1 MNLRLGLILAG
12 SLTIV
17 GGCAA
22 SGGSSGGSAPAATA
36 ATPGGTALAQ
46 GERPRENDM
55 TRTAARSIEQA
66 QEAESPAEA
75 MGLYQAAA
83 DAAQQAIDADPTN
96 PLPHLQ
102 LGMAR
107 MGLDDFVGADEAI
120 SRAEELR
127 PIYELETEGMRERA
141 WVDKYQEAAPLVNAG
156 DYEGA
161 ISVFEQADAIYEGRP
176 EVKAY
181 LGQLYVQVG
190 RYEEGITVLREAR
203 EMINSPRIEEMDS
216 TTAAA
221 WRDTDEQLPI
231 YITQALMQTEQYG
244 AAAQELQSLLAN
256 DPENLTYLRQ
266 LASLYVEMEQP
277 EEAKGVYER
286 MAATGNLTGV
296 EHYAIGVGLYTMEDY
311 PAAIE
316 SFKSAVELSA
326 NDRDALEMWARSV
339 QLAYPQGEDAA
350 EPPAGALEDMAGA
363 AERWLELD
371 PNNRNAYLILAQ
383 TSNRLGNEDMARE
396 MVGAIEGLSVM
407 INNVQLQRFA
417 EGGGMVSGA
426 ISNVS
431 LDAGTNVTIEFQFYD
446 AQGGQIGSQ
455 STMVAMPAPEASQA
469 FSVEFTSSE
478 SVAGYGYTVSY

>member
-22 SGGSSGGSAPAATA
+22 SGGSSGGTMPAAATA
-36 ATPGGTALAQ
+36 SPGGTALAQ
-46 GERPRENDM
+46 GESPRENEM
-55 TRTAARSIEQA
+55 TRTAERSLEQA
-66 QEAESPAEA
+66 EEAESPAEA
-75 MGLYQAAA
+75 TGLYQAAA

-102 LGMAR
+102 LGLAR

-161 ISVFEQADAIYEGRP
+161 IALFEQADAIYDGRP

-190 RYEEGITVLREAR
+190 QYEEGITVLREAR

-216 TTAAA
+216 ATAAA
-221 WRDTDEQLPI
+221 WRDTDAQLPI

-244 AAAQELQSLLAN
+244 AASQELQSLLAT
-256 DPENLTYLRQ
+256 DPDNLTYLRQ
-266 LASLYVEMEQP
+266 LAALYVEMEQP
-277 EEAKGVYER
+277 EDAKGVYER

-316 SFKSAVELSA
+316 SFEAAVDLA
-326 NDRDALEMWARSV
+326 TNDRDALEMWARSI
-339 QLAYPQGEDAA
+339 QLAYPQGEDMP
-350 EPPAGALEDMAGA
+350 EPPAGALEEMASV

-383 TSNRLGNEDMARE
+383 TSNRLGDEDRARD
-396 MVGAIEGLSVM
+396 MVAAIEGLSVM
-407 INNVQLQRFA
+407 VNNVQLQRFA
-417 EGGGMVSGA
+417 DGGGMVTGA
-426 ISNVS
+426 IGNVS
-431 LDAGTNVTIEFQFYD
+431 LDAGTNVTLEIQFYD
-446 AQGGQIGSQ
+446 AGGAQIGSET
-455 STMVAMPAPEASQA
+455 TMVALPAPEASQA

-478 SVAGYGYTVSY
+478 IIAGYGYTISY